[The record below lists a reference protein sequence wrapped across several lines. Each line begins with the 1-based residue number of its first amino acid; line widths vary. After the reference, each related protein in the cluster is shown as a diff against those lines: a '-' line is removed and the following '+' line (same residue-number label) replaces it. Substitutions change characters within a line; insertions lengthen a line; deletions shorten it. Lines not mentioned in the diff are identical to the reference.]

1 MILDDFSCHKHSHYT
16 MEQSDD
22 IKVTDKFP
30 NVTRNIHASGNAQI
44 VGIIVCTTYWYCT
57 NEYMYD
63 ARIFCIIL

>member
-1 MILDDFSCHKHSHYT
+1 

-30 NVTRNIHASGNAQI
+30 NVTRNIRASGNAQI
-44 VGIIVCTTYWYCT
+44 VGIIVSTTHWYCT

-63 ARIFCIIL
+63 ARIFCTILSQNTHWISSD